1 LRKLFFPLVLHIIHE
16 LIHGRKFLPYK
27 VGIYRERETQKI
39 NNTITFESSYW
50 VVSFRDY
57 LTAEIV

>member
-1 LRKLFFPLVLHIIHE
+1 MVEKFFLSSN
-16 LIHGRKFLPYK
+16 K
-27 VGIYRERETQKI
+27 VGIYREREMQKI

-50 VVSFRDY
+50 VENFRDY